1 MRAMTARNICID
13 AVTAELCAVGI
24 DYAIVR
30 GGKHVQVHWSSNG
43 ARRFYVVPATSSDW
57 RAVQNA
63 RAGIRRILRHDRAR
77 AASRAQQEER

>member
-1 MRAMTARNICID
+1 MTARNTCID
-13 AVTAELCAVGI
+13 AVIVELRAVGI
-24 DYAIVR
+24 DFEIVR

-63 RAGIRRILRHDRAR
+63 RAGIRRILRKEGLLAGEHLR
-77 AASRAQQEER
+77 